1 MKFSLIALLLTG
13 LMATTLGHTAQ
24 VYKWVDENGQ
34 TQFSQFPPS
43 EKGKAEKIKVNS
55 AHSASTSQSAE
66 KLNNMRQKLL
76 ENSVDRNAAKEKSK
90 EDVAE
95 QERKAKNCEL
105 AKQQLR
111 DLEANGRVYK
121 TLENGEREWYDVEG
135 RAKLINK
142 AKKEISTHCSK

>member
-13 LMATTLGHTAQ
+13 LMAATLGHTAQ

-55 AHSASTSQSAE
+55 AQSSSTSQSAE
-66 KLNNMRQKLL
+66 KLNNMRQQLL
-76 ENSVDRNAAKEKSK
+76 ENSVDRDAAKEKSK
-90 EDVAE
+90 EDAAE
-95 QERKAKNCEL
+95 QERKDKNCEL

-111 DLEANGRVYK
+111 GLEANGRIFK
-121 TLENGEREWYDVEG
+121 TLENGEREWYDEKG
-135 RAKLINK
+135 RDKLIQQ
-142 AKKEISTHCSK
+142 AKEDVNTHCSK

>member
-1 MKFSLIALLLTG
+1 MNFPSLIIILIG
-13 LMATTLGHTAQ
+13 LFSATASFSAQ

-34 TQFSQFPPS
+34 TQFSQFPPDQES
-43 EKGKAEKIKVNS
+43 QAKKIKVDTPKS
-55 AHSASTSQSAE
+55 AASAQSVE

-76 ENSVDRNAAKEKSK
+76 ENSVSRNTQSEQDK
-90 EDVAE
+90 EDAAE
-95 QERKAKNCEL
+95 AERKAQNCEL

-135 RAKLINK
+135 RAKLIK
-142 AKKEISTHCSK
+142 DAKSQVSELCS

>member
-1 MKFSLIALLLTG
+1 MKFSLIVVLATG
-13 LMATTLGHTAQ
+13 LMAAMLGHTAQ

-55 AHSASTSQSAE
+55 AQSASTSQSAE
-66 KLNNMRQKLL
+66 KLNSMRQKLL
-76 ENSVDRNAAKEKSK
+76 ENSVGRNAAKEKSE
-90 EDVAE
+90 EDAAE
-95 QERKAKNCEL
+95 DARKAKNCEL

-121 TLENGEREWYDVEG
+121 TLENGEREWYDVKG
-135 RAKLINK
+135 RAKLIEK
-142 AKKEISTHCSK
+142 AKQDVSTHCGN